1 MREFLGMEQLD
12 ESTWRFRVTDRL
24 ITPGKFL
31 FGGSGLASGIVALEA
46 ASERPTIYAAAHYL
60 SFAPLDA
67 EVIVKVDLA
76 VVGRRVTQARAIATE
91 SDREVLTVNAA
102 LGTGDLTAPTP
113 WLTFPDVP
121 PPEECR
127 QRVNPRHVHSS
138 IFDHLETRIANGRG
152 FESLDGTPGS
162 PVSALWARVP
172 EPPGSI
178 SRLARSLWRPRC
190 GRQQPATWAKH
201 HGAESRQ
208 HHSSR
213 HARSHRV
220 DTHRDAHARAH
231 RRFRSRHRL
240 SMERGRNAARHRQS
254 VHVCKVLG
262 PAIHVG
268 PAEPVL

>member
-172 EPPGSI
+172 NHLDPSAASLALFGDLVAGGS
-178 SRLARSLWRPRC
+178 SQPLGRNTMGRSLDNTIRV
-190 GRQQPATWAKH
+190 ATLVPTEWILIETHMHALTGGFAQGTGYLWSEDGTLLGTASQSMSAKYWDPP
-201 HGAESRQ
+201 S
-208 HHSSR
+208 
-213 HARSHRV
+213 
-220 DTHRDAHARAH
+220 T
-231 RRFRSRHRL
+231 
-240 SMERGRNAARHRQS
+240 
-254 VHVCKVLG
+254 
-262 PAIHVG
+262 
-268 PAEPVL
+268 

>member
-1 MREFLGMEQLD
+1 MAIPRHRSSHHARQVPV
-12 ESTWRFRVTDRL
+12 WRKRSRLRDRRAR
-24 ITPGKFL
+24 
-31 FGGSGLASGIVALEA
+31 GG
-46 ASERPTIYAAAHYL
+46 ERATNNLRGGHYL

-172 EPPGSI
+172 NHLDPSAASLALFGDLVAGGSCQPLG
-178 SRLARSLWRPRC
+178 RNTMGRSLDNTIRVATLVPTEWILIETTCTRS
-190 GRQQPATWAKH
+190 PAVSLKA
-201 HGAESRQ
+201 
-208 HHSSR
+208 
-213 HARSHRV
+213 
-220 DTHRDAHARAH
+220 
-231 RRFRSRHRL
+231 
-240 SMERGRNAARHRQS
+240 
-254 VHVCKVLG
+254 
-262 PAIHVG
+262 PAIYG
-268 PAEPVL
+268 ARTERCSAPPVSPCLQSIGTRHPRRTR